1 MHGITRL
8 KKSIDWV
15 RVVNLMYGK
24 FSLQVEFFENAQ
36 KTEVEQALNML
47 QIWAE
52 DDEDAS
58 PENLSYTLE
67 GLGLL
72 EAAYALKEVTEV
84 TNVQ

>member
-1 MHGITRL
+1 MC
-8 KKSIDWV
+8 
-15 RVVNLMYGK
+15 GK

-72 EAAYALKEVTEV
+72 EAAYALKEATEV

>member
-1 MHGITRL
+1 
-8 KKSIDWV
+8 
-15 RVVNLMYGK
+15 
-24 FSLQVEFFENAQ
+24 VEFFENEQ
-36 KTEVEQALNML
+36 KTEVEQTLNML

-72 EAAYALKEVTEV
+72 EAADTLKEVTDLMHV
-84 TNVQ
+84 R

>member
-1 MHGITRL
+1 
-8 KKSIDWV
+8 
-15 RVVNLMYGK
+15 
-24 FSLQVEFFENAQ
+24 VEFFENEQ

-72 EAAYALKEVTEV
+72 EAADTLKEVTDLM
-84 TNVQ
+84 NVR

>member
-1 MHGITRL
+1 
-8 KKSIDWV
+8 
-15 RVVNLMYGK
+15 
-24 FSLQVEFFENAQ
+24 VEFFENEQ

-72 EAAYALKEVTEV
+72 EAADTLKEVTDV
-84 TNVQ
+84 MNVG

>member
-1 MHGITRL
+1 
-8 KKSIDWV
+8 
-15 RVVNLMYGK
+15 
-24 FSLQVEFFENAQ
+24 VEFFENEQ

-72 EAAYALKEVTEV
+72 EAADTLREMTDLMN
-84 TNVQ
+84 TR

>member
-1 MHGITRL
+1 M
-8 KKSIDWV
+8 
-15 RVVNLMYGK
+15 
-24 FSLQVEFFENAQ
+24 EFFENEQ

-72 EAAYALKEVTEV
+72 EAADTLREMTDLMN
-84 TNVQ
+84 TR

>member
-1 MHGITRL
+1 
-8 KKSIDWV
+8 
-15 RVVNLMYGK
+15 
-24 FSLQVEFFENAQ
+24 VEFFESEQ

-67 GLGLL
+67 GLGLI
-72 EAAYALKEVTEV
+72 EAAETLKEVTDLM
-84 TNVQ
+84 NSR